1 MFDDASKAMQ
11 FGGNTIDE
19 LSTLIIN
26 LYGEA
31 AVPHISSYKN
41 CETVVAFLSL
51 NRFASDNLLQ

>member
-26 LYGEA
+26 LHGEA
-31 AVPHISSYKN
+31 AVPTY
-41 CETVVAFLSL
+41 
-51 NRFASDNLLQ
+51 

>member
-11 FGGNTIDE
+11 SGGNTIDE

-31 AVPHISSYKN
+31 AVPTY
-41 CETVVAFLSL
+41 
-51 NRFASDNLLQ
+51 